1 MKYSKNLKRSD
12 NMIIENV
19 NYHRTVIKKLGKVNL
34 TDPKTGDLKLSVM
47 PFENNGKWVEL
58 PEGFKQWEKSLND
71 ILEYV
76 PLQDGSNTHYVTI
89 DTKFF
94 TTDEFLRREG
104 VHMDGNFCVD
114 PYFSFLGV
122 NEMASW
128 GGASPKPIGDQE
140 LRSWGGASPKP
151 IGDQEANGTLKSWGG
166 ASPKTAEDE
175 ERSWARLRRDIF
187 GESSPKPIG
196 DQEANGTLKSW
207 GGASPKTAEDEERS
221 WARLRRDMFGESSP
235 KDNIKSSD
243 VKSWREWLDSSEKK
257 SSPGLE
263 YKIIKGED
271 GICKMIRESHFQE
284 MSDNSHV
291 KMDWILPYDIVIPIS
306 EYVSGDK
313 GGILTVSTE
322 IGCQAWNGDFYGNIL
337 SEGSFENMTDQLTDD
352 RKVILEKNQLYFM
365 SSNTPHETLLIEK
378 GKRRTFLRITLNHNY
393 DNSLIGK

>member
-140 LRSWGGASPKP
+140 LRSWGGA
-151 IGDQEANGTLKSWGG
+151 
-166 ASPKTAEDE
+166 
-175 ERSWARLRRDIF
+175 
-187 GESSPKPIG
+187 SPKPIG